1 MGRISRRAQARRTAQ
16 IISAAVIALLL
27 LLVAGGVA
35 YYLIN
40 RPKDLNSQTLCPAGG
55 PTAHVALLIDTT
67 DPMTFTQKEAFA
79 VLMRRLVDR
88 EVPEGALLSVFALG
102 EDFKQGARPLIEM
115 CNPGNGTG
123 KSELTANPRQ
133 LREQYEIRFL
143 RPVTEQV
150 DLLVKS
156 QPAKSSPI
164 FEMLQLVG
172 INGFQKHDVPGA
184 KRLILLSDML
194 HNTPNFTMYSGQLD
208 YPAFAAS
215 DYGRKSR
222 LQMPGVDV
230 EIHYLINAPKLQTK
244 RNLKFWEDYFNEAGA
259 KVVSVKP
266 LEG

>member
-16 IISAAVIALLL
+16 IISAAAIVLLL
-27 LLVAGGVA
+27 LIVSAGVG
-35 YYLIN
+35 YFLTT
-40 RPKDLNSQTLCPAGG
+40 RPKDLDTQTLCPADG

-115 CNPGNGTG
+115 CNPGDGTG
-123 KSELTANPRQ
+123 KSDLTANPRQ
-133 LREQYEIRFL
+133 LRKQYENKFL
-143 RPVTEQV
+143 KPVTEQI

-156 QPAKSSPI
+156 QPAKASPI

-172 INGFQKHDVPGA
+172 INAFQKHDVRGE

-194 HNTPNFTMYSGQLD
+194 HNTPNFTMYSGALD
-208 YPAFAAS
+208 YAAFAAS

-222 LQMPGVDV
+222 LQMAGVDV

-244 RNLKFWEDYFNEAGA
+244 RNLKFWEDYFNDAGA